1 MTVATTM
8 NVRVVAY
15 MKPAAQAW
23 VHPIARAYS
32 AAGTPRT
39 TSIATRNTRHE
50 NDRPGTGGQCGYVQA
65 GAGAHDEHR
74 DQEPEADRF
83 ELDLELGR
91 CTTISVSSERPR
103 SSTPDWLCLIEPSRF
118 LVRLPRPLLR
128 A

>member
-83 ELDLELGR
+83 ELDLELLLGSR
-91 CTTISVSSERPR
+91 RLAGPAHDDPGEERSQDGGQPEAFGYH
-103 SSTPDWLCLIEPSRF
+103 PEG
-118 LVRLPRPLLR
+118 
-128 A
+128 

>member
-91 CTTISVSSERPR
+91 CTTISVSLGTTQIINPGLAVPHRAKPFP
-103 SSTPDWLCLIEPSRF
+103 SSPS
-118 LVRLPRPLLR
+118 PAPAR